1 MLLFFLHVWL
11 CFFYMNMYWNEWI
24 DIKKIFPSLHQS
36 PSSPSTWFHL
46 CSSRTTSSCKHRF
59 SWVFSTTWFKKTQCF
74 QNGINI
80 LISCPTLTWLSP
92 QPCLSLG
99 SCYDSVARVSYN
111 PGKPEQNIVIIT
123 SVFVFLPHQPS
134 LLITDS
140 SSQRDD
146 GNTKSTSLPPPPLL
160 KPVCVCVLP
169 LHCAKLLCHCVS
181 RPTRS
186 LLTRRQEGFK
196 GFRP

>member
-1 MLLFFLHVWL
+1 MFGFV
-11 CFFYMNMYWNEWI
+11 FYMNMHRNEWI

-46 CSSRTTSSCKHRF
+46 CSGWTTSSCKHRF
-59 SWVFSTTWFKKTQCF
+59 SWVFSTTRFKNTRCF
-74 QNGINI
+74 QSGINI

-99 SCYDSVARVSYN
+99 SRYDSVARLSYN
-111 PGKPEQNIVIIT
+111 PGKPEQNTVIIT

-134 LLITDS
+134 LLISDS

-146 GNTKSTSLPPPPLL
+146 GHTKSTSLPPPPLL
-160 KPVCVCVLP
+160 KPVCVCFRFTVLNS
-169 LHCAKLLCHCVS
+169 CAYGHCVS